1 MPRCTCCGQQ
11 KPDVQIRPL
20 LRAYDFNGLRTIRP
34 FDGLLCEYCNDK
46 AQHFGTPEHS
56 WLLKQLT
63 GKKTVPSGEHP
74 NRSR

>member
-11 KPDVQIRPL
+11 KSDVQTRPL
-20 LRAYDFNGLRTIRP
+20 LRAYDSNGLRTIRP
-34 FDGLLCEYCNDK
+34 FDGPLCQDCNNK
-46 AQHFGTPEHS
+46 AQHFGTSEHS

-63 GKKTVPSGEHP
+63 EKKAVPSGEYP

>member
-1 MPRCTCCGQQ
+1 MF
-11 KPDVQIRPL
+11 KIRPL

-34 FDGLLCEYCNDK
+34 FDGPLCQDCNDK

-63 GKKTVPSGEHP
+63 EKKTVPSGEHP